1 MINSIRKLLIIFTI
15 VLSILL
21 KFSIKKLPLNEH
33 DNELISIEIRGD
45 VKEEKSVDLPLGS
58 TFKDLLSYID
68 LTNTSSI
75 DNYAY
80 NMPLENNQ
88 IITIR
93 SKSNSRISINNA
105 TVEELVTLPGIG
117 INTAL
122 KIIDYRNTNGC
133 FNTLEELMNVKGIG
147 EKKYASIKAYITI

>member
-58 TFKDLLSYID
+58 TFKDLLNYID